1 MYSSMNSLIA
11 TLTHERGQ
19 VAVPEQILIIEDEP
33 DIVETIRYHL
43 EKTGFDVLSS
53 GDAETALDILNQSNP
68 DLILLDLILP
78 GMNGFDFCK
87 EVKREPRTRAIPICV
102 LSARRHE
109 VDRVLAFELG
119 VDDYI
124 VKPFSLRELTLRIRG
139 ILQRVTQ
146 VKQQKDDR
154 LAYGILSLDSAAHKV
169 TVENETKN
177 LTPIEFQL
185 LFTLMERAGR
195 VQSRRDLLNAVW
207 GYNHL
212 GNGRMVDAHIRR
224 MRAKLGTAQEMIR
237 TVRGV
242 GYCFKPIE

>member
-1 MYSSMNSLIA
+1 M
-11 TLTHERGQ
+11 
-19 VAVPEQILIIEDEP
+19 PEQILIIEDEP
-33 DIVETIRYHL
+33 DIVETVRYNL
-43 EKTGFDVLSS
+43 EKTGFEVVSS
-53 GDAETALDILNQSNP
+53 GDAETALDILNQRIP

-119 VDDYI
+119 ADDYI

-139 ILQRVTQ
+139 ILQRVK
-146 VKQQKDDR
+146 VNQQNDDR
-154 LAYGILSLDSAAHKV
+154 LAYGILSVDSAAHKV
-169 TVENETKN
+169 TVGNETKN

-185 LFTLMERAGR
+185 LFTLMERARR

>member
-1 MYSSMNSLIA
+1 MYSSMSSLIA
-11 TLTHERGQ
+11 TSTRERGQ
-19 VAVPEQILIIEDEP
+19 VAVPKQILIIVDEP
-33 DIVETIRYHL
+33 DIVETVRYHL
-43 EKTGFDVLSS
+43 EKTGFDVVSS
-53 GDAETALDILNQSNP
+53 NDAETALDILNQRIP
-68 DLILLDLILP
+68 DLILMDLILP

-87 EVKREPRTRAIPICV
+87 EVKRESRTRAIPICI

-124 VKPFSLRELTLRIRG
+124 VKPFSLRELVLRIRG
-139 ILQRVTQ
+139 ILQRVNQ
-146 VKQQKDDR
+146 INQQNDDR
-154 LAYGILSLDSAAHKV
+154 LAYGTLRVDKAAHKV

>member
-1 MYSSMNSLIA
+1 MNSLIA
-11 TLTHERGQ
+11 TSIRERGQ

-33 DIVETIRYHL
+33 DIVETVRYNL
-43 EKTGFDVLSS
+43 EKTGFEVVSS
-53 GDAETALDILNQSNP
+53 GDAETALDILNQRIP

-119 VDDYI
+119 ADDYI

-139 ILQRVTQ
+139 ILQRVK
-146 VKQQKDDR
+146 VNQQNDDR
-154 LAYGILSLDSAAHKV
+154 LAYGILSVDSAAHKV
-169 TVENETKN
+169 TVGNETKN

-185 LFTLMERAGR
+185 LFTLMERARR

>member
-1 MYSSMNSLIA
+1 M
-11 TLTHERGQ
+11 
-19 VAVPEQILIIEDEP
+19 PEQILIIVDEP
-33 DIVETIRYHL
+33 DIVETIRYNL
-43 EKTGFDVLSS
+43 EKTGFDVVSS
-53 GDAETALDILNQSNP
+53 NDAETALDILNQRIP
-68 DLILLDLILP
+68 DLILMDLILP

-87 EVKREPRTRAIPICV
+87 EVKREPRTRAIPICI

-124 VKPFSLRELTLRIRG
+124 VKPFSLRELILRIRG
-139 ILQRVTQ
+139 ILQRVNQ
-146 VKQQKDDR
+146 VNQQSDDR
-154 LAYGILSLDSAAHKV
+154 LAYGTLSVDKTAHKV

>member
-1 MYSSMNSLIA
+1 M
-11 TLTHERGQ
+11 
-19 VAVPEQILIIEDEP
+19 PKQIPIIEDEP
-33 DIVETIRYHL
+33 DTVETVRYNL
-43 EKTGFDVLSS
+43 EKTGFDVLYS
-53 GDAETALDILNQSNP
+53 GDAETALDILNQRIP

-87 EVKREPRTRAIPICV
+87 EVKREARTRAIPICV

-124 VKPFSLRELTLRIRG
+124 VKPFFLRELLLRIRG
-139 ILQRVTQ
+139 ILQRVNQ
-146 VKQQKDDR
+146 VNQRNVDR
-154 LAYGILSLDSAAHKV
+154 LAYGTLSVDRVAHKV
-169 TVENETKN
+169 TVGNAVKN
-177 LTPIEFQL
+177 LTPIEFRL

-212 GNGRMVDAHIRR
+212 GNGRMVDAHIRC
-224 MRAKLGTAQEMIR
+224 MRAKLDTAQEMIR

>member
-1 MYSSMNSLIA
+1 MYSSMNALIA
-11 TLTHERGQ
+11 TSTRERGQ
-19 VAVPEQILIIEDEP
+19 VAVPEQILIIVDEP
-33 DIVETIRYHL
+33 DIVETVRYHL
-43 EKTGFDVLSS
+43 EKTGFDVVSS
-53 GDAETALDILNQSNP
+53 NDAETALDILNQRIP
-68 DLILLDLILP
+68 DLILMDLILP

-119 VDDYI
+119 IDDYI
-124 VKPFSLRELTLRIRG
+124 VKPFSLRELILRIRG
-139 ILQRVTQ
+139 ILQRVNRI
-146 VKQQKDDR
+146 KQQNDDR
-154 LAYGILSLDSAAHKV
+154 LAYGTLSVDKTAHKV
-169 TVENETKN
+169 TVGNKTKN

-207 GYNHL
+207 GYYHL

>member
-1 MYSSMNSLIA
+1 M
-11 TLTHERGQ
+11 
-19 VAVPEQILIIEDEP
+19 PEQILIIEDEP
-33 DIVETIRYHL
+33 DIVETVRYNL
-43 EKTGFDVLSS
+43 EKTGFVVVSS
-53 GDAETALDILNQSNP
+53 GDAETALDILNQRIP

-87 EVKREPRTRAIPICV
+87 EIKREPRTRAIPICV

-139 ILQRVTQ
+139 ILQRVK
-146 VKQQKDDR
+146 VNQQNDDR
-154 LAYGILSLDSAAHKV
+154 LAYGILSVDSAAHKV
-169 TVENETKN
+169 TVGNETKN

-185 LFTLMERAGR
+185 LFTLMERARR

-242 GYCFKPIE
+242 GYCFKPME

>member
-11 TLTHERGQ
+11 TLTRERGQ
-19 VAVPEQILIIEDEP
+19 VAVPEQILIIVDEP
-33 DIVETIRYHL
+33 DIVETIRYNL
-43 EKTGFDVLSS
+43 EKTGFDVVSS
-53 GDAETALDILNQSNP
+53 NDAETALDILNQRIP
-68 DLILLDLILP
+68 DLILMDLILP

-87 EVKREPRTRAIPICV
+87 EVKREPRTRAIPICI
-102 LSARRHE
+102 LSAQHHE

-124 VKPFSLRELTLRIRG
+124 VKPFSLRELILRIRG
-139 ILQRVTQ
+139 ILQRVNQ
-146 VKQQKDDR
+146 VNQQSDDR
-154 LAYGILSLDSAAHKV
+154 LAYGTLSVDKTAHKV

>member
-1 MYSSMNSLIA
+1 MSSLIA
-11 TLTHERGQ
+11 TSTRERGQ
-19 VAVPEQILIIEDEP
+19 VAVPEQILIIVDES
-33 DIVETIRYHL
+33 DIVETVRYHL
-43 EKTGFDVLSS
+43 EKTGFDVVSS
-53 GDAETALDILNQSNP
+53 NDAETALDILNQRIP
-68 DLILLDLILP
+68 DLILMDLILP

-87 EVKREPRTRAIPICV
+87 EVKREPRTRAIPICI

-124 VKPFSLRELTLRIRG
+124 VKPFSLRELLLRIRG
-139 ILQRVTQ
+139 ILQRVNQ
-146 VKQQKDDR
+146 VNQQSDDR
-154 LAYGILSLDSAAHKV
+154 LAYGTLSVDKTAHKV
-169 TVENETKN
+169 TVGNETKN

-242 GYCFKPIE
+242 GYCFRPIE